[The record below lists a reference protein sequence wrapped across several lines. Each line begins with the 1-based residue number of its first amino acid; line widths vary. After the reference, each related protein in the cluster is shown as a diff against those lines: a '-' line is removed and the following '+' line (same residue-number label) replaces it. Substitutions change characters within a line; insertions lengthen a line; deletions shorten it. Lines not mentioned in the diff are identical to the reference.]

1 MLRTS
6 PALGMGPGGSVTM
19 AKKSTTGRS
28 ARKPD
33 PEMYQIYV
41 RVPGDRD
48 DSVVTVRKFLK
59 EIAALLSD
67 ETREVTVVPYEGYDA
82 SWTKA
87 AKTAATAA
95 TAKRATSKTAAAK
108 KAVAKKTTD
117 APDPEGGRSSPLYPL
132 YVCHNK
138 F

>member
-1 MLRTS
+1 
-6 PALGMGPGGSVTM
+6 M

-28 ARKPD
+28 APKPP

-67 ETREVTVVPYEGYDA
+67 ETHEVRVVPYDGYDDT
-82 SWTKA
+82 WVKA
-87 AKTAATAA
+87 AEAAAAARTAP
-95 TAKRATSKTAAAK
+95 AK
-108 KAVAKKTTD
+108 KAPTKKAPSKKTTT
-117 APDPEGGRSSPLYPL
+117 APDPVGGRSSPLYPL

-138 F
+138 S